1 METAP
6 GDSAHGNNG
15 TKRIKSNNTAANHR
29 RRKPKE
35 NRKNTN
41 EKKKER
47 VMESTEGQLM
57 RITQQRNKES
67 NMATTVSES
76 SKAKGNRKIL
86 MEREKK

>member
-1 METAP
+1 METAH

-15 TKRIKSNNTAANHR
+15 TKRIKSNNIAANHR
-29 RRKPKE
+29 RRKLKE
-35 NRKNTN
+35 NWKNTN
-41 EKKKER
+41 EKKER
-47 VMESTEGQLM
+47 VTESTEGQLM
-57 RITQQRNKES
+57 RITQQRDKEN